1 MGTEVEINKGFV
13 SSSLDENVSIH
24 FAIKTSDKTK
34 NIKVIRRIKTKTGVY
49 LDDLSDYGE
58 NLGNIRH
65 SDSPPI
71 EQIQKEVLMEEGL
84 FKQISEPIPFKGT
97 DGKTWYYIDFI
108 ELGKQLN

>member
-1 MGTEVEINKGFV
+1 MRSRETSQSEVEINKGFV

-58 NLGNIRH
+58 NLGHIRH

-84 FKQISEPIPFKGT
+84 FKQVFVALNIKPPT
-97 DGKTWYYIDFI
+97 I
-108 ELGKQLN
+108 EAL